1 MNSINLKV
9 VHDLGFTRITFFL
22 RNPGY
27 FRNIEWV
34 VNSLLNNYS
43 CDVRIIIG
51 GVSQKKTLKSKLHG
65 KRSKEKKRDRERS
78 EAIHELQT
86 RYPEVLFSIDYPD
99 IRLGPIAEIKKLLI
113 DNLFFLQEKTIG
125 NYPARERL
133 GIKLTKLQANLLS
146 RLDFDSIKNIMV
158 NGEFSLVKSM
168 SRSKAKR
175 DLLSV
180 IRNLDTDLI
189 CVIPCV
195 GDSSGV
201 LIGLGAQTVKI
212 PCIGLV
218 ASWDNL
224 SIKGKFIDVFSKTL
238 CWSNFQLTELAE
250 LHCYE
255 KSVDKFKAVGAYPF
269 AHRFGILGDSVVNSV
284 PRIGSRQVTW
294 YLSSG
299 FISTKISSED
309 GATNELELINEFLFF
324 LRDIPKSKLNQINLT
339 FRLHPQNA
347 KDSDF
352 INLINRM
359 KNDSNIN
366 FAIDASG
373 EPIGELKRKT
383 YDKILLSTDVAVGLA
398 TTAVLEAAFLGK
410 PTVAPPGQLSERSYH
425 QLLHGSYLKSTHG
438 GPVYLAENWDQF
450 LELLLNCP
458 KFTPSGSFLDWTLP
472 NITSSTAD
480 EVAEEILSTKHTFLP
495 HPQYRFTNFR
505 NLKVWIALCW
515 LGIGGL
521 LHVLSRSIK
530 KKTTFSIATK
540 SKYLKRLLIK
550 LYKRFRSILK
560 SEKIRTINK
569 ARRLIYKKSRY
580 CFKKI
585 YSKLKKILFRLI
597 YPQ

>member
-1 MNSINLKV
+1 MNLNDLKV
-9 VHDLGFTRITFFL
+9 ANDLSFTRITFFL

-51 GVSQKKTLKSKLHG
+51 GISQKRTLKSKLLG
-65 KRSKEKKRDRERS
+65 KKPKEKKRNQERS
-78 EAIHELQT
+78 EAIYELQR
-86 RYPEVLFSIDYPD
+86 RYPEVLFSNHYPD
-99 IRLGPIAEIKKLLI
+99 IRLGPIIELKKLLI

-125 NYPARERL
+125 NTPARERL
-133 GIKLTKLQANLLS
+133 GIKLTKLQAKLLS
-146 RLDFDSIKNIMV
+146 RLDFDSIRNIMV
-158 NGEFSLVKSM
+158 VGELSLLKSM
-168 SRSKAKR
+168 RRSKAKR
-175 DLLSV
+175 DLVSV
-180 IRNLDTDLI
+180 ISDLDTDLI

-195 GDSSGV
+195 GDTSGL
-201 LIGLGAQTVKI
+201 LIGLGAQTVQL

-238 CWSNFQLTELAE
+238 CWSNFQLIELAE

-255 KSVDKFKAVGAYPF
+255 KSVEKFKAVGAYPF
-269 AHRFGILGDSVVNSV
+269 AHRFGLLGDSVVNSV
-284 PRIGSRQVTW
+284 PRISSRQVTW

-299 FISTKISSED
+299 FISTKIGSGDE
-309 GATNELELINEFLFF
+309 ATNELELINEFLFY

-347 KDSDF
+347 KDARF
-352 INLINRM
+352 INLLNCM
-359 KNDSNIN
+359 KNDSSIN
-366 FAIDASG
+366 FAIDSSG
-373 EPIGELKRKT
+373 EPIGELKRET

-410 PTVAPPGQLSERSYH
+410 PTVAPPGQLSERSYQ

-495 HPQYRFTNFR
+495 HPHYQFTNFR
-505 NLKVWIALCW
+505 NLRVWIALCW
-515 LGIGGL
+515 LGIGGT
-521 LHVLSRSIK
+521 LHALSKSIK
-530 KKTTFSIATK
+530 KKTKFYMATK
-540 SKYLKRLLIK
+540 SKYIKRLLKK
-550 LYKRFRSILK
+550 LYKRIRSILK
-560 SEKIRTINK
+560 LRNVRTIK
-569 ARRLIYKKSRY
+569 LARRLIYRKLRNY
-580 CFKKI
+580 FKKFN
-585 YSKLKKILFRLI
+585 SKLKKILFRLI
-597 YPQ
+597 SPQ